1 MYTAVTNDQQEL
13 PVDMIEPLLLEED
26 ASQQQQL
33 QQQQQ
38 QALPSVNE
46 VEGSPLL
53 PSTPLPGQV
62 ERQTITPLKKFP
74 LVRQQSAPPGS
85 RWVTAS
91 AVGRDQHLSQQGKNE
106 NINEIPE
113 FPGVQL
119 RRQKSLT
126 RRSRPNSGESTNS
139 GSLDPE
145 ATAQAFRKALRSTSN
160 NQYKRVI

>member
-1 MYTAVTNDQQEL
+1 MYTAVTNEQQEL
-13 PVDMIEPLLLEED
+13 PVEMIEPLLDE
-26 ASQQQQL
+26 ASSLQHQQQV
-33 QQQQQ
+33 
-38 QALPSVNE
+38 LPSAND

-53 PSTPLPGQV
+53 PITPLPLPGQV

-91 AVGRDQHLSQQGKNE
+91 AVGREQHSSQHGKNE
-106 NINEIPE
+106 NPNENPE